1 MLFYK
6 SIMAATM
13 IAIGC
18 VANLVA
24 MPSPLGAFLFPVGLI
39 VVCGEG
45 YKLATG
51 MAKNLVAG
59 DWEEFVCVFCT
70 NVLFINLLGAFG

>member
-18 VANLVA
+18 IANLVA
-24 MPSPLGAFLFPVGLI
+24 MPSPLGAFLFPVGLLVI
-39 VVCGEG
+39 CGEG

-51 MAKNLVAG
+51 MAKNLVSG
-59 DWEEFVCVFCT
+59 DWEEFLCVFCI
-70 NVLFINLLGAFG
+70 NVLFINFCGLFG